1 MQDLQTGSLWSQI
14 NGECISGELEGKILS
29 PLPALH
35 TTFSEFK
42 ELYPEGLLLEKPE
55 KGESGS
61 SYDSYFADPD
71 KLGIFGRADNFQKL
85 DGKDKVF
92 GLRLGKRQVAV
103 SEDYLVKNSLTIISG
118 TNPPIIV
125 TYDDESKTVAA
136 FALRDHSHTD
146 LENIR
151 IEDNALFLS
160 GDNAAWDS
168 RTGMVKS
175 GDANSLDPI
184 PAISAYWFAWISFF
198 PDTELIK

>member
-14 NGECISGELEGKILS
+14 NGECISGILEGKKLS
-29 PLPALH
+29 PFPALH
-35 TTFSEFK
+35 TRYSEFK
-42 ELYPEGLLLEKPE
+42 ELYPEGLLLKKPE

-61 SYDSYFADPD
+61 PYDSYFENPD
-71 KLGIFGRADNFQKL
+71 KLGIFGRANNFQKL

-103 SEDYLVKNSLTIISG
+103 PEDYLLRNRFAVVSA

-125 TYDDESKTVAA
+125 TYDVDSKTVAA
-136 FALRDHSHTD
+136 FALPEYMQTD

-151 IEDNALFLS
+151 IEDNTLFLP

-168 RTGMVKS
+168 RTGRVKS
-175 GDANSLDPI
+175 GDAEPLELI

>member
-1 MQDLQTGSLWSQI
+1 MQDLETGSLWSQI
-14 NGECISGELEGKILS
+14 NGECISGILEGKKLS

-35 TTFSEFK
+35 TRYSEFK

-71 KLGIFGRADNFQKL
+71 KLGIFGRPDNFQKL

-92 GLRLGKRQVAV
+92 GLRPGEHQIAV
-103 SEDYLVKNSLTIISG
+103 SEDYLIQNGFAVFSQSE
-118 TNPPIIV
+118 PPVIV
-125 TYDDESKTVAA
+125 TYDVDSKTVAA
-136 FALRDHSHTD
+136 FALRDHSQTD

-151 IEDNALFLS
+151 IEDNTLFLS
-160 GDNAAWDS
+160 GDKAAWDS

-175 GDANSLDPI
+175 GDADSLDPI

-198 PDTELIK
+198 PDTELIY